1 MLYLV
6 KYATEKAGR
15 HHTVITNDKQLF
27 KIATQITWWQPDVSK
42 KNSSCPWWYVHA
54 HVIYLMQGH
63 FNG

>member
-27 KIATQITWWQPDVSK
+27 KIATQITWWQPHVSK
-42 KNSSCPWWYVHA
+42 KIHPVLGVMHM
-54 HVIYLMQGH
+54 LM
-63 FNG
+63 

>member
-27 KIATQITWWQPDVSK
+27 KIATQITWWQPEVSK
-42 KNSSCPWWYVHA
+42 KIHPVLGGMHM
-54 HVIYLMQGH
+54 LMS
-63 FNG
+63 FI